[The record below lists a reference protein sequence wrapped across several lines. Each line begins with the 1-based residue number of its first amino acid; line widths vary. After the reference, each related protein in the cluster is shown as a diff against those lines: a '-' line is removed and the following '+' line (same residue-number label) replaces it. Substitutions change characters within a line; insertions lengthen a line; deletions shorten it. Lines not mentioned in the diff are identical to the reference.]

1 LRFRLRKEFEKVNPT
16 LFDENPHLKSFAE
29 RLLQARENGSLILQ
43 GGDIGY
49 CSAPSNIALLK
60 YWGKMTGHR
69 QVPVNSSVSMTL
81 GGFRAFTQ
89 VSVAGR
95 FVPLKQGRPEE
106 PFSRPPFTL
115 QLNGVDQLMPAKM
128 EQFLRN
134 LLAVYAPDISLNV
147 RTFNNFPLAC
157 GVASSAA
164 GYAAL
169 VGAVADVLNLQRF
182 LTREELTLWLSEWSR
197 LGSGSAT
204 RSAIAVETSSP
215 ANNQFVAWNLLSQP
229 LQESNGTR
237 LTHTQVCSAH
247 TSLNNLQHCVLVV
260 DAQEKQTGSS
270 EGHELAQ
277 TSVLQDI
284 RLAQYPSRFQRMCA
298 AIATG
303 DLQEVGELSEVDA
316 FEMHSVMG
324 TGAVPLKYMNP
335 QTAYA
340 ISRFVELRN
349 SQNVAM
355 FWTLDAGP
363 NPHFLFDRGAARY
376 LAQVF
381 DELSNLEEFA
391 SARVLIGKGSNP
403 NGILVG
409 TDELARHGFFPF
421 EGGFDSILMKCTLEQ
436 AAEYL
441 KS

>member
-1 LRFRLRKEFEKVNPT
+1 MRKEFESLNPT
-16 LFDENPHLKSFAE
+16 LFDENPQLKSLADKLLLARE
-29 RLLQARENGSLILQ
+29 SGKLLLQA
-43 GGDIGY
+43 GDVGY

-60 YWGKMTGHR
+60 YWGKKNGHR
-69 QVPVNSSVSMTL
+69 QIPANSSLSMTL

-95 FVPLKQGRPEE
+95 FFPLKQGRPEE
-106 PFSRPPFTL
+106 PFSRPAFKL
-115 QLNGVDQLMPAKM
+115 ELNGVEQPLPAKM

-134 LLAVYAPDISLNV
+134 LLAVYAPDIALNV
-147 RTFNNFPLAC
+147 RTFNNFPVAC

-169 VGAVADVLNLQRF
+169 VGAVADVLNLPRF
-182 LTREELTLWLSEWSR
+182 FTREEISLWLSEWSR

-204 RSAIAVETSSP
+204 RSALAEGADSSSLT
-215 ANNQFVAWNLLSQP
+215 NNQFVAWHLLDEASMQSA
-229 LQESNGTR
+229 ESP
-237 LTHTQVCSAH
+237 LTHTRICAAH
-247 TSLNNLQHCVLVV
+247 ASLNDLRHCVLVI

-284 RLAQYPSRFQRMCA
+284 RLAQYPFRFERICS
-298 AIATG
+298 AIAAG
-303 DLQEVGELSEVDA
+303 DLQTVGELSEVDA

-324 TGAVPLKYMNP
+324 TGAVPLKYMNT
-335 QTAYA
+335 QTAFA
-340 ISRFVELRN
+340 ISKFVELRN
-349 SQNVAM
+349 RQNSRM

-363 NPHFLFDRGAARY
+363 NPHFVFDRTASY
-376 LAQVF
+376 SLAQVF
-381 DELSNLEEFA
+381 ELLAKVGGLS
-391 SARVLIGKGSNP
+391 SARVLIGKDCNP
-403 NGILVG
+403 NGILIG
-409 TDELARHGFFPF
+409 TDELSRYGFFPF
-421 EGGFDSILMKCTLEQ
+421 DGGFDNTLVKCTLAQ